1 MYSIS
6 NFLKPLGVGERS
18 VQIQDPNFNLI
29 WTLNPFTIR
38 NTFITGNLIEISLYS
53 GNKIVL
59 DFSTTNESKQALSLL
74 QGRID
79 VLRNQTP
86 IYIDKAIEEYVNNIS
101 ASGILYDPSGTL
113 TASNVQDALDQVEYQ
128 INSISASATGYFLP
142 ADPTTTTSTAG
153 VMMGLGSTVS
163 FTPTRTGKIMII
175 LSGDTDNATNG
186 CGVNIQ
192 MRYGTGAAPANGAA
206 LTGTT
211 VGTLIRMVNQ
221 NSNEIFP
228 FTLNGIVSGLSV
240 STAIWVDISLASTGA
255 GTNTA
260 RVRDIMVT
268 IIEI

>member
-6 NFLKPLGVGERS
+6 NFLKPLGVGERI

-101 ASGILYDPSGTL
+101 A
-113 TASNVQDALDQVEYQ
+113 
-128 INSISASATGYFLP
+128 GYFLP

-175 LSGDTDNATNG
+175 LSGDGDNDTNSRG
-186 CGVNIQ
+186 ANVQ
-192 MRYGTGAAPANGAA
+192 MRYGTGVAPANGAA

-211 VGTLIRMVNQ
+211 VGTLIRIFNRDSV
-221 NSNEIFP
+221 EIFP

-240 STAIWVDISLASTGA
+240 GTAIWVDISLASVGD

>member
-1 MYSIS
+1 
-6 NFLKPLGVGERS
+6 L
-18 VQIQDPNFNLI
+18 
-29 WTLNPFTIR
+29 
-38 NTFITGNLIEISLYS
+38 
-53 GNKIVL
+53 
-59 DFSTTNESKQALSLL
+59 
-74 QGRID
+74 
-79 VLRNQTP
+79 
-86 IYIDKAIEEYVNNIS
+86 
-101 ASGILYDPSGTL
+101 PS
-113 TASNVQDALDQVEYQ
+113 
-128 INSISASATGYFLP
+128 
-142 ADPTTTTSTAG
+142 DPTTTTSTAG

-186 CGVNIQ
+186 RGVNIQ

-240 STAIWVDISLASTGA
+240 STAIWGDISLASTGA

>member
-1 MYSIS
+1 M
-6 NFLKPLGVGERS
+6 
-18 VQIQDPNFNLI
+18 
-29 WTLNPFTIR
+29 
-38 NTFITGNLIEISLYS
+38 
-53 GNKIVL
+53 
-59 DFSTTNESKQALSLL
+59 
-74 QGRID
+74 
-79 VLRNQTP
+79 
-86 IYIDKAIEEYVNNIS
+86 
-101 ASGILYDPSGTL
+101 PS
-113 TASNVQDALDQVEYQ
+113 
-128 INSISASATGYFLP
+128 
-142 ADPTTTTSTAG
+142 DPTTTTSTAG

-186 CGVNIQ
+186 RGVNIQ